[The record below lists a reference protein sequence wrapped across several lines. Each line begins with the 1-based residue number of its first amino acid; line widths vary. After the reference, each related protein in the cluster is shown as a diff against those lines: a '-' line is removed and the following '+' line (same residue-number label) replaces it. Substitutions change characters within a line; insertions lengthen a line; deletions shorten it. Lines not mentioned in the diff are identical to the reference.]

1 MPTEKTTP
9 NSERKRR
16 RKPKIETLQEAEEG
30 ESTAPLTFE
39 MCTVYILMALSCS
52 SVEDV
57 LRTYLAWLS
66 NK

>member
-30 ESTAPLTFE
+30 ESDFLR
-39 MCTVYILMALSCS
+39 C
-52 SVEDV
+52 V
-57 LRTYLAWLS
+57 LFVLWRRGLNVLHI
-66 NK
+66 